1 MKRRNRESRARV
13 RIIQEQHMDK
23 DAQRR
28 LDQTKC
34 LTGASYVRILQMFRT
49 VDRVKASILSFKTQ
63 IAKALVPSIR
73 NLTSAVRRVMEDY
86 RCAPIIGCAADMKE
100 DTYNRGDL
108 NGYTAEEMKE
118 AGEAAGKGF
127 LAGLSL
133 AKRLNKPEE

>member
-1 MKRRNRESRARV
+1 M

-73 NLTSAVRRVMEDY
+73 NLTSAARRIMEDY
-86 RCAPIIGCAADMKE
+86 RCAPIIV
-100 DTYNRGDL
+100 
-108 NGYTAEEMKE
+108 EE
-118 AGEAAGKGF
+118 
-127 LAGLSL
+127 
-133 AKRLNKPEE
+133 EE